1 VVPIHNDVLTE
12 ISLSCKSL
20 SVRWR
25 WLVNGP
31 VVHWW
36 VLNWVLSKLDWL
48 RLLLLVVLSIGDI
61 VWTNKDLL
69 SETSGSHSISLNN
82 WVNKYW
88 DSLSKGL
95 LFGKGDIVVSDKNLH
110 TKVGISHG
118 VLHDD
123 WVDMNWDTLS
133 KVFGAVGRVIAS
145 K

>member
-1 VVPIHNDVLTE
+1 
-12 ISLSCKSL
+12 
-20 SVRWR
+20 
-25 WLVNGP
+25 
-31 VVHWW
+31 
-36 VLNWVLSKLDWL
+36 
-48 RLLLLVVLSIGDI
+48 
-61 VWTNKDLL
+61 
-69 SETSGSHSISLNN
+69 
-82 WVNKYW
+82 
-88 DSLSKGL
+88 L